1 MQDGNLQDMFSDTKN
16 HWTTGANQVQGII
29 RNGRPSLQG
38 PGWAQWPVETAQ
50 CGEPKWGLQDSHRET
65 ASEKLILTH
74 NSPQR
79 LWSWPG
85 GSHPRVLEPYSTSLT
100 TESDPKNP
108 VKLEGAQCPLS
119 PQHAMAPTNPLN
131 KIIILFQKS
140 KRSIHNQVRL
150 TKPLQPTPS
159 Y

>member
-1 MQDGNLQDMFSDTKN
+1 METCRTCFQTLK
-16 HWTTGANQVQGII
+16 TTEQQGQIKSRASYAMDVRPCRAPGGRNDLWKRHSVANQSEVYRI
-29 RNGRPSLQG
+29 L
-38 PGWAQWPVETAQ
+38 T
-50 CGEPKWGLQDSHRET
+50 ET

-85 GSHPRVLEPYSTSLT
+85 GSQPRVLEPYSTSLM